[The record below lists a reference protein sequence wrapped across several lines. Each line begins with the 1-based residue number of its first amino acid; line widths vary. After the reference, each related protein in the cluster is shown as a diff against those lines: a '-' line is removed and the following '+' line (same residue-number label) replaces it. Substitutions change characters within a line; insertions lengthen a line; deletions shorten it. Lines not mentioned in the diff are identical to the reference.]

1 MIQIVETD
9 LPIEAVTQSVAQE
22 LGGGMGALATFVG
35 TVRNNAQGHQIQHLE
50 YSAYKPMAEAEMQRI
65 AHEVRERWGVP
76 CAIAHRLGLL
86 EVGQASIVVAVAA
99 PHRKEAFEACW
110 WAVDEVKSRVPIW
123 KKEVAIDG
131 SWWVEDPVTAPHM
144 TPNAES

>member
-1 MIQIVETD
+1 M
-9 LPIEAVTQSVAQE
+9 
-22 LGGGMGALATFVG
+22 
-35 TVRNNAQGHQIQHLE
+35 
-50 YSAYKPMAEAEMQRI
+50 
-65 AHEVRERWGVP
+65 
-76 CAIAHRLGLL
+76 AHRLGLL

-131 SWWVEDPVTAPHM
+131 SWWVEDPLNST
-144 TPNAES
+144 NAMPDSQN